1 MKFTTGFIPNVI
13 KKAAKYT
20 VNDDYQ
26 KISNEWGTLI
36 QSQLYNKNLPDKYNI
51 FGDKKKTFGF
61 YKNVKLSDVQ
71 KEVYRVMPKLS
82 RTSNTLTMKG
92 NINLE
97 MTAEEQSFFQF
108 HSGDIFNTAMEEL
121 IKDVSYQR
129 LDVAVQ
135 KIKIKDVL
143 SKSRKVAK
151 DMVKSDGTNYPA
163 SKFYESINSRHA
175 ELFLNKMKMENDGDP
190 FKDQSLIELDN
201 KINNQEQIIEANTQ

>member
-1 MKFTTGFIPNVI
+1 
-13 KKAAKYT
+13 
-20 VNDDYQ
+20 
-26 KISNEWGTLI
+26 
-36 QSQLYNKNLPDKYNI
+36 
-51 FGDKKKTFGF
+51 
-61 YKNVKLSDVQ
+61 
-71 KEVYRVMPKLS
+71 
-82 RTSNTLTMKG
+82 MKG

-108 HSGDIFNTAMEEL
+108 HSGDIFNTAMTEL

-151 DMVKSDGTNYPA
+151 DMLKSDGSGDIPA
-163 SKFYESINSRHA
+163 SKFYESIGARHA

-190 FKDQSLIELDN
+190 FKDKSLIELDN